1 MTDGNGLVV
10 EELTDKRNLVCLNDG
25 NYTRVNVATGK
36 ESVLDL
42 TVVSDLIA
50 GSTEWEIMGQD
61 TIGSDHY
68 PIMSTVRV
76 QGRRNVISKGGK
88 GNWKY
93 DKASWDEFMK
103 LSQEGLQNIVM
114 ESEQWRVFVKE

>member
-1 MTDGNGLVV
+1 MKRGFWCGDFNAQSTLWGGLVTDGNGLVV
-10 EELTDKRNLVCLNDG
+10 EELTDKRNSVCLNDG

-61 TIGSDHY
+61 TISG
-68 PIMSTVRV
+68 
-76 QGRRNVISKGGK
+76 VI
-88 GNWKY
+88 
-93 DKASWDEFMK
+93 
-103 LSQEGLQNIVM
+103 ITP
-114 ESEQWRVFVKE
+114 